1 MKVQKTGIIVGIAQS
16 HDPMKVRVQ
25 VKPEEEP
32 THQRVRPY
40 PQSEQERMAAQM
52 SESIAKQIGS
62 ALPGAV
68 IMGPGYR
75 PFGGQH
81 VEEWLIPVDHA
92 SGLTVGKKVR
102 LTLETLDQEA

>member
-1 MKVQKTGIIVGIAQS
+1 MKMQRTGIIVGIAQS
-16 HDPMKVRVQ
+16 NDPMKVRVQ
-25 VKPEEEP
+25 VKPQEEP
-32 THQRVRPY
+32 TQQRVRPY

-62 ALPGAV
+62 AVPGAV
-68 IMGPGYR
+68 IMGPGFP

-81 VEEWLIPVDHA
+81 VEEWLVPVDHA

-102 LTLETLDQEA
+102 LTLETLDEEA

>member
-1 MKVQKTGIIVGIAQS
+1 MQRTGMIVGIAQS

-25 VKPEEEP
+25 VKPQEEP
-32 THQRVRPY
+32 THERVRPY

-68 IMGPGYR
+68 IIGPGFP

-81 VEEWLIPVDHA
+81 VEEWLVPVDRA
-92 SGLTVGKKVR
+92 SELAVGKKVR
-102 LTLETLDQEA
+102 LTLETLDEEA